1 MTGRGTIMRRLLATV
16 ALLSLVLLPL
26 ALQFAH
32 FASAS
37 PTAPRQRVEQTER
50 EVRELERVLRA
61 LEDSIAQRMA
71 RMTALERDLRATE
84 ARLAGVNRSL
94 IASQARMKT
103 VTRSFALRVRSAY
116 MTGGASYL
124 EALLN
129 ADSFGDLVVRL
140 AYLRR
145 ILTRDSEIIHTV
157 QEEQERVRATAQE
170 LTTEQNRLRGLVD
183 QRDAEHRNLLDQRR
197 EQTRVLAAAR
207 TRLAADLALI
217 TPRAERRP
225 VYAVVIDNIAQARPQ
240 HGIAQATTI
249 YEYEVEGRITRYL
262 ALFATL
268 PTRVGPIRSA
278 RSHSAML
285 ALENGAHFIYSSGG
299 VDVLDLLRGLNV
311 RGTDALRT
319 NNPAFFRDRA
329 RRAPHNLFVNLATL
343 GLMEQSSEVTIRP
356 AYLSAQ
362 GTAVSEVVIE
372 YSPTHR
378 VSYVYVPAQGAF
390 RRYIN
395 GAVHRDAAG
404 VVIMARNIIVQ
415 QVPHRTDLMGRP
427 TPNLVGEGAID
438 FYALG
443 QHFTGTWRKTNAAS
457 PTRFFF
463 ADGREIELIYGQTW
477 VQIVR
482 AR

>member
-1 MTGRGTIMRRLLATV
+1 MRRFLATLTLTV
-16 ALLSLVLLPL
+16 LVLLPL
-26 ALQFAH
+26 TVQFANL
-32 FASAS
+32 ASGS
-37 PTAPRQRVEQTER
+37 PTAPRQRVEQTEK
-50 EVRELERVLRA
+50 EVRELERVLKA
-61 LEDSIAQRMA
+61 LEASITQRMA
-71 RMTALERDLRATE
+71 RMTAIEKDLQSTE
-84 ARLAGVNRSL
+84 ARLAVVTRGL
-94 IASQARMKT
+94 AASQARMKV
-103 VTRSFALRVRSAY
+103 VTQSFALRVRSAY

-129 ADSFGDLVVRL
+129 AESFGDLIVRL
-140 AYLRR
+140 AYLRH
-145 ILTRDSEIIHTV
+145 ILTRDSEIIRTV
-157 QEEQERVRATAQE
+157 QEEQERGRATANE
-170 LTTEQNRLRGLVD
+170 LTAEQNRLRGLID
-183 QRDAEHRNLLDQRR
+183 QRDAEYRNLLDQRR

-225 VYAVVIDNIAQARPQ
+225 VYAVVLDNIAQARPQ
-240 HGIAQATTI
+240 HGLAQATTI

-343 GLMEQSSEVTIRP
+343 GLVEQSGEVTIRP

-362 GTAVSEVVIE
+362 GTAASEVSIE
-372 YSPTHR
+372 YTPTHR
-378 VSYVYVPAQGAF
+378 ITYVYVPAQGAY
-390 RRYIN
+390 RRHIN
-395 GAVHRDAAG
+395 GEVHRDAAG
-404 VVIMARNIIVQ
+404 TVIMARNIIVQ
-415 QVPHRTDLMGRP
+415 YVPHSTDLMGRP
-427 TPNLVGEGAID
+427 TPNMIGEGTID

-443 QHFTGTWRKTNAAS
+443 QHFTGTWKKENAAA

-463 ADGREIELIYGQTW
+463 ADGREIERIYGQTW

>member
-1 MTGRGTIMRRLLATV
+1 MRRLLTALTLV
-16 ALLSLVLLPL
+16 ALVFLTLTAEYAPR
-26 ALQFAH
+26 ALG
-32 FASAS
+32 S
-37 PTAPRQRVEQTER
+37 PSSPRQRVEQTEK
-50 EVRELERVLRA
+50 EVRELEKVLKA
-61 LEDSIAQRMA
+61 LENSINARTE
-71 RMTALERDLRATE
+71 RMTAIEKDLKETE
-84 ARLAGVNRSL
+84 ARLRD
-94 IASQARMKT
+94 
-103 VTRSFALRVRSAY
+103 VTRTLAVSQRRMQTITQSFALRVRSAY

-129 ADSFGDLVVRL
+129 ADSFGDLIVRL

-145 ILTRDSEIIHTV
+145 ILTRDTELIRSV
-157 QEEQERVRATAQE
+157 QEEQRQVRAMAETLSA
-170 LTTEQNRLRGLVD
+170 EQSRLRGLID
-183 QRDAEHRNLLDQRR
+183 QRDAEYRNLLDQRR

-240 HGIAQATTI
+240 HGLAQATTI

-262 ALFATL
+262 ALFATF

-319 NNPAFFRDRA
+319 NNPAFSRDNT

-343 GLMEQSSEVTIRP
+343 GLVEQSSEVSIRP

-362 GTAVSEVVIE
+362 GTATTEVTIE
-372 YSPTHR
+372 YTPTHR
-378 VSYVYVPAQGAF
+378 ITYVYVPASGAF

-404 VVIMARNIIVQ
+404 TVIMARNIIVQ
-415 QVPHRTDLMGRP
+415 RVPHSTDLLGRP
-427 TPNLVGEGAID
+427 TPNLVGEGTMD

-443 QHFTGTWRKTNAAS
+443 QHFTGTWKKENAAS
-457 PTRFFF
+457 PTRFYF
-463 ADGREIELIYGQTW
+463 ADGREIERIYGQTW

-482 AR
+482 TR

>member
-1 MTGRGTIMRRLLATV
+1 MRRLLASLILAV
-16 ALLSLVLLPL
+16 LVLLPL
-26 ALQFAH
+26 TIQFAN
-32 FASAS
+32 FVSAS

-50 EVRELERVLRA
+50 EVRELERVLKA
-61 LEDSIAQRMA
+61 LEASISQRMA
-71 RMTALERDLRATE
+71 RMTAIERDLRSTE
-84 ARLAGVNRSL
+84 ARLAGVTRGL
-94 IASQARMKT
+94 AASQARMKVAT
-103 VTRSFALRVRSAY
+103 QSFALRVRSAY
-116 MTGGASYL
+116 MTGGSSYL

-129 ADSFGDLVVRL
+129 ADSFGDLIVRL
-140 AYLRR
+140 AYLRH
-145 ILTRDSEIIHTV
+145 ILTRDSEIILSV
-157 QEEQERVRATAQE
+157 QQEQERGRAMANE
-170 LTTEQNRLRGLVD
+170 LTAEQNRLRGLID
-183 QRDAEHRNLLDQRR
+183 QRDAEYRNLLDQRR

-217 TPRAERRP
+217 TPRAERRA
-225 VYAVVIDNIAQARPQ
+225 VYAVVLDNIAQARPQ
-240 HGIAQATTI
+240 HGLAQATTI

-319 NNPAFFRDRA
+319 SNPAFFRDRA

-343 GLMEQSSEVTIRP
+343 GLVEQSSEVTIRP

-362 GTAVSEVVIE
+362 GTAANELLIE
-372 YSPTHR
+372 YTPTHR
-378 VSYVYVPAQGAF
+378 IRYVYVPASGAY
-390 RRYIN
+390 RRHIN
-395 GAVHRDAAG
+395 DAVHRDAAG
-404 VVIMARNIIVQ
+404 TVIMARNIIVQ
-415 QVPHRTDLMGRP
+415 HVPHSTDLMGRP
-427 TPNLVGEGAID
+427 TPNLVGEGTIG
-438 FYALG
+438 FHALG
-443 QHFTGTWRKTNAAS
+443 QHFAGTWKKENAAS

-463 ADGREIELIYGQTW
+463 ADGREIERIYGQTW